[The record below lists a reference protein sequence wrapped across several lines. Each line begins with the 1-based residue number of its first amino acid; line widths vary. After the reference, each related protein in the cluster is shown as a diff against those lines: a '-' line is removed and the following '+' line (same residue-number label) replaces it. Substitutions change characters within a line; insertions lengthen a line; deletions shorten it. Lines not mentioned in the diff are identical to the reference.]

1 MNSARQCLR
10 TSIRRISSPPT
21 KTVNPPPPKERLLP
35 TTSPNHHIPNAAQ
48 TLHRQSPFHQ
58 LLARH
63 PPRPPVAHRPVAHR
77 HTLESRRHLSDRPH
91 FNPTPHLGSP
101 EPSPSF
107 SQRLRK
113 LTREYGWSAVGVYL
127 ALSALDFPFCYLA
140 VRWVGPET
148 VGRWESLILAQLR
161 KGLEVLPFGSAAPE
175 KPQEAERVGGGE
187 TKTGESDGVVGSSG
201 DEVLEAGHAVR
212 ARQKSDQASLWTQL
226 ALAYAIH
233 KSLLVFLR
241 VPLTAA
247 LTPKVVK
254 VLRGWGYDI
263 GKRRPKAVESGSLK

>member
-1 MNSARQCLR
+1 MNSTRQFLR
-10 TSIRRISSPPT
+10 TSFHRIPFQPIYAP
-21 KTVNPPPPKERLLP
+21 KRCKPPPRIRHLH
-35 TTSPNHHIPNAAQ
+35 TTSRNHIPNAP
-48 TLHRQSPFHQ
+48 TLLRHSPFHQ
-58 LLARH
+58 LLAKRL
-63 PPRPPVAHRPVAHR
+63 PRRPAPVR
-77 HTLESRRHLSDRPH
+77 HTQTRRHNSEKPH

-101 EPSPSF
+101 EPSPSL

-148 VGRWESLILAQLR
+148 VGRWESVILGQLR
-161 KGLEVLPFGSAAPE
+161 KVFELLPFGLSSNI
-175 KPQEAERVGGGE
+175 QAESIGGGTE
-187 TKTGESDGVVGSSG
+187 DDGAVDSG
-201 DEVLEAGHAVR
+201 KDKVEVGHATE
-212 ARQKSDQASLWTQL
+212 ARHKGDQASLWTQL

-233 KSLLVFLR
+233 KSLLVFIR

-263 GKRRPKAVESGSLK
+263 GKRKPKVVESGPK

>member
-10 TSIRRISSPPT
+10 TSIRRISST
-21 KTVNPPPPKERLLP
+21 KIKTGNPPPPKKPPLQNISR
-35 TTSPNHHIPNAAQ
+35 NHH
-48 TLHRQSPFHQ
+48 TLLRQPPFHQ
-58 LLARH
+58 FLARH
-63 PPRPPVAHRPVAHR
+63 PPRRPVAHGR
-77 HTLESRRHLSDRPH
+77 APESRRHLSDRPH
-91 FNPTPHLGSP
+91 FDPTPHLGSP
-101 EPSPSF
+101 EPSPSL
-107 SQRLRK
+107 SQRLRR

-148 VGRWESLILAQLR
+148 VGRWESVILAQLR
-161 KGLEVLPFGSAAPE
+161 KGLEVLPFGPAAAAPE
-175 KPQEAERVGGGE
+175 NPQEAEGGE
-187 TKTGESDGVVGSSG
+187 TKTEGSTRVVGSG
-201 DEVLEAGHAVR
+201 EDEVEVR
-212 ARQKSDQASLWTQL
+212 ARQKGDQASLWTQL

-233 KSLLVFLR
+233 KSLLIFLR

-263 GKRRPKAVESGSLK
+263 GKRRPKPVESGSLK

>member
-1 MNSARQCLR
+1 MNSTRQCLR
-10 TSIRRISSPPT
+10 TSFRRIPFQQPISTPKRCKSPP
-21 KTVNPPPPKERLLP
+21 KSRHL
-35 TTSPNHHIPNAAQ
+35 HIPNAPK
-48 TLHRQSPFHQ
+48 TLLRQSPFHQ
-58 LLARH
+58 LVAKHL
-63 PPRPPVAHRPVAHR
+63 PRRPAPPVR
-77 HTLESRRHLSDRPH
+77 HTHTRRHNSDKPH

-101 EPSPSF
+101 EPSPSL

-148 VGRWESLILAQLR
+148 VGRWESIILGQLR
-161 KGLEVLPFGSAAPE
+161 KVFEVLPFGLSASNR
-175 KPQEAERVGGGE
+175 QRQAESIGGGTE
-187 TKTGESDGVVGSSG
+187 EDGAVDSG
-201 DEVLEAGHAVR
+201 KDKKDEVEHATEARHKG
-212 ARQKSDQASLWTQL
+212 DQASLWTQL

-233 KSLLVFLR
+233 KSILVFIR

-263 GKRRPKAVESGSLK
+263 GKRKPKVVESGPK